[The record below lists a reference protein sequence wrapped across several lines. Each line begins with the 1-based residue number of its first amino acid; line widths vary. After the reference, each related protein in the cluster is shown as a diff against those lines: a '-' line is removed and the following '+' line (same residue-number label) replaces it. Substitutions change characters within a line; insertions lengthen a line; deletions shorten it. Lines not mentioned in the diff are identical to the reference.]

1 MAQGKHSLIQAETE
15 RDRASPEPAKMLD
28 TSNRAGGQ
36 PQEADTLLPN
46 ATHSSAAQ
54 KPSFPEPIW
63 ERYQPVRFLGQ
74 GGMGRV
80 FLAYDVQLRR
90 NVALKFMREA
100 TPDLARRFISEARA
114 QARVKHERVCQVYE
128 VGEIKGI
135 SYIAMQYVEG
145 PHAGQLAPDVTLEQ
159 KVLLVREAAEGVH
172 AAHRAGLIH
181 RDLKPSNILVERT
194 EDGRL
199 LPFVMDFG
207 LARDFREQPL
217 VPGAVQGTPC
227 YMAPEQARGEVSH
240 LDRRSDIHSLGA
252 TLYFLLT
259 GHPPFSGSDEQE
271 VLRRVQ
277 SEQPTPPRA
286 LDKNVPEDLEA
297 IVLKCL
303 EKERSARYDSAR
315 ALAGDLERFLNG
327 EPVQARPGPWY
338 WLRKRLR
345 KHWLLASAGAIALLT
360 LGVAAGWVHLTK
372 RQAAERARL
381 ARSLT
386 ERVEHLEALARY
398 SALSRLHDTR
408 EDRKTLRALMAG
420 LEAEIPQGAEQ
431 AEGLGHYALGRG
443 YLALGEEQKARE
455 HLEAAW
461 EQGFREPRAAY
472 ALARVMG
479 EAYQQ
484 QYLEAQRLR
493 NAGQR
498 EALLRDAER
507 RYRDPALS
515 YLQLSKGAVVPSQ
528 DYVSALLAFYEGRL
542 DEALVRLDAIGTSL
556 AWFYE
561 APMLRG
567 EILQSRALKRWNEG
581 DLEGARTDFEASRKG
596 FAAAAATAE
605 SEPAVYRS
613 LLRLESGAMT
623 MELYSRGDV
632 MPPYH
637 RALETFA
644 HCVTAA
650 PEDYTCLSRIARLH
664 HRLAEY
670 RLNQGGE
677 VMEPAAKAVEAAE
690 RARSVDPTQ
699 PEALLNLARS
709 TWLMARYRSVR
720 GEDPR
725 ELLSKAAGY
734 LESLPPEHRDHAY
747 HADYGLV
754 FKTWADH
761 EEQMGADSFASRGKA
776 ISAFQAALALDDRVP
791 EVWINLGIALLLQAS
806 LPPNAEAERD
816 LEQAAAAFH
825 KARILNPQHVVPYFY
840 AGQVHEQLARRKRDR
855 GSDPRPDLAD
865 ALEQYQQGLAINPQL
880 PHLHNGTGVALML
893 QAEDAWQRGD
903 DPLALLARART
914 SFEQAI
920 AAAPGQGY
928 AYANLGSLFA
938 RQGRYLS
945 KRGMD
950 LRPSL
955 REAEAALQQALER
968 MPGASWL
975 RGLMG
980 TVYALRAGFELD
992 HGGDPRAALARAT
1005 EELRLA
1011 LEKNTQDAETWLQLG
1026 NTQGL
1031 RARSRERRGLGR
1043 TEDFEEAAK
1052 SFEKAIELSPREPE
1066 YLLAFGQF
1074 SHVWAEGAKRSGRE
1088 PGPLLQRGL
1097 EHVERALKQRPGWP
1111 EAHAVRAGLRLGLA
1125 GIASPEEQRTWRREA
1140 LEELAQALAS
1150 NPNLEKQWSGLLTQ
1164 ASQLNAGP

>member
-1 MAQGKHSLIQAETE
+1 VNPRDKARSAEAE
-15 RDRASPEPAKMLD
+15 RDRASPDPAERLD
-28 TSNRAGGQ
+28 TSHRAGRQ
-36 PQEADTLLPN
+36 PQEADTLLPH
-46 ATHSSAAQ
+46 ATRSAAAEE
-54 KPSFPEPIW
+54 PAFPGPIG

-74 GGMGRV
+74 GGMGQV
-80 FLAYDVQLRR
+80 FLAYDLQLRR
-90 NVALKFMREA
+90 NVALKFMREG
-100 TPDLARRFISEARA
+100 TPGLAHRFISEARA

-145 PHAGQLAPDVTLEQ
+145 PHLGELAPGVTLEQ
-159 KVLLVREAAEGVH
+159 KVLLLREAAEGVH

-240 LDRRSDIHSLGA
+240 LDRRADVHALGA

-259 GHPPFSGSDEQE
+259 GHPPFSGGDEQE

-286 LDKNVPEDLEA
+286 LDRNVPEDLEA

-303 EKERSARYDSAR
+303 AKEPSARYDSAR
-315 ALAGDLERFLNG
+315 ALAGELERFLNG
-327 EPVQARPGPWY
+327 EPVRARPGPWY
-338 WLRKRLR
+338 WVRKRLR
-345 KHWLLASAGAIALLT
+345 KHWLLASASAIALLT
-360 LGVAAGWVHLTK
+360 LGVAAGWVNLTR
-372 RQAAERARL
+372 RQASERARL

-398 SALSRLHDTR
+398 SALSPLHDTR
-408 EDRKTLRALMAG
+408 EDRKTLQALMAG
-420 LEAEIPQGAEQ
+420 LEAEIPQGEEQ
-431 AEGLGHYALGRG
+431 VEGLGHYALGRG
-443 YLALGEEQKARE
+443 HLALGDEQQARE
-455 HLEAAW
+455 HLVAAW
-461 EQGFREPRAAY
+461 EHGFQEPRAAY
-472 ALARVMG
+472 ALALVMG
-479 EAYQQ
+479 QAYQQ

-493 NAGQR
+493 NAEQR
-498 EALLRDAER
+498 DALLRDAER

-515 YLQLSKGAVVPSQ
+515 YLQRSEGAVVPSQ

-542 DEALVRLDAIGTSL
+542 DDALVRLEAIGTAL
-556 AWFYE
+556 TWFYE

-567 EILQSRALKRWNEG
+567 EILQNRALKRWNEG
-581 DLEGARTDFEASRKG
+581 NLEGARADFEASRKA
-596 FAAAAATAE
+596 FTAAATIAE

-613 LLRLESGAMT
+613 LLRLESGVMT
-623 MELYSRGDV
+623 MELYGRGDV

-644 HCVTAA
+644 HCLTAA
-650 PEDYTCLSRIARLH
+650 PEDYTCLSWMARLH

-670 RLNQGGE
+670 RINQGGE
-677 VMEPAAKAVEAAE
+677 VTEPAAKAIEAAE
-690 RARSVDPTQ
+690 RAHSVDPSQ

-709 TWLMARYRSVR
+709 TWLMARYRSTR

-725 ELLSKAAGY
+725 ELLGKAAGY
-734 LESLPPEHRDHAY
+734 FESLRPEHRDPAY
-747 HADYGLV
+747 HSDYGLV
-754 FKTWADH
+754 FKIWADY
-761 EEQMGADSFASRGKA
+761 EDQIGADSFASRGKA
-776 ISAFQAALALDDRVP
+776 IAAFQAALALDARVP
-791 EVWINLGIALLLQAS
+791 EVWISLGTALLLQAS
-806 LPPNAEAERD
+806 LPSNAEAERD
-816 LEQAAAAFH
+816 LEQAAAAYE
-825 KARILNPQHVVPYFY
+825 KARILNPKHVVPYFY
-840 AGQVHEQLARRKRDR
+840 AGQVHEQLAIRKRNR
-855 GSDPRPDLAD
+855 GADPRPDLAD
-865 ALEQYQQGLAINPQL
+865 ALEQYRQGLVINPQL

-893 QAEDAWQRGD
+893 QAEDAWERGG
-903 DPLALLARART
+903 DPLALLARARA

-920 AAAPGQGY
+920 SAAPGQGF

-945 KRGMD
+945 KRGVD
-950 LRPSL
+950 PGPSV
-955 REAEAALQQALER
+955 REAEAALRQALER

-992 HGGDPRAALARAT
+992 HGGDPGAALTRAM

-1011 LEKNTQDAETWLQLG
+1011 LEKNAQDAETWLQLG
-1026 NTQGL
+1026 KTQGL
-1031 RARSRERRGLGR
+1031 RARWRERRGLGR
-1043 TEDFEEAAK
+1043 AEDFEEAAK
-1052 SFEKAIELSPREPE
+1052 SFERAIELSPREPE
-1066 YLLAFGQF
+1066 YLLAFCQF
-1074 SHVWAEGAKRSGRE
+1074 IHASAEGARRSGLE

-1097 EHVERALKQRPGWP
+1097 ELVERALKQRPGWP
-1111 EAHAVRAGLRLGLA
+1111 EAQATRAGLRLALA
-1125 GIASPEEQRTWRREA
+1125 GSVSPEEGRTWRREA

-1150 NPNLEKQWSGLLTQ
+1150 NPNLEKEWGALLSQ
-1164 ASQLNAGP
+1164 VSQLNAGP